1 LAIRTARI
9 RSWTGRRRLDSS
21 ILNAMRFVTAIIAL
35 IVGSSLLLASC
46 GGKSTE
52 DTYRAA
58 AQRAVP
64 DAVLTL
70 DNLPQGWAKSE
81 IGDQALAGFSLNGDC
96 AALNGRGRDFPGEVA
111 TGDSE
116 PFAGPH
122 NQQLASTVSA
132 FTDTDAAQAAVRRA
146 NDLVLQCRDQI
157 QEALK
162 QAIQKA
168 AGDLGRLIGGISA
181 SVEPAQFKSFGDET
195 SAYSLKAEISTL
207 LTSIDVNGH
216 ILVIRKGPLTG
227 VLLYATLGDL
237 DAGEEEGIASAL
249 ATKLTHADDSLPK

>member
-1 LAIRTARI
+1 
-9 RSWTGRRRLDSS
+9 
-21 ILNAMRFVTAIIAL
+21 
-35 IVGSSLLLASC
+35 
-46 GGKSTE
+46 
-52 DTYRAA
+52 
-58 AQRAVP
+58 
-64 DAVLTL
+64 
-70 DNLPQGWAKSE
+70 KSE
-81 IGDQALAGFSLNGDC
+81 IGDQAPPGLSLNGDC
-96 AALNGRGRDFPGEVA
+96 AARNGRGRDFPGEVA

-207 LTSIDVNGH
+207 LTSIDVNGP
-216 ILVIRKGPLTG
+216 ISSTAKAPLPA
-227 VLLYATLGDL
+227 VLLNATLADL
-237 DAGEEEGIASAL
+237 APAKEE
-249 ATKLTHADDSLPK
+249 

>member
-1 LAIRTARI
+1 MRYPEPMRLATLCMLAGLI
-9 RSWTGRRRLDSS
+9 G
-21 ILNAMRFVTAIIAL
+21 AIA
-35 IVGSSLLLASC
+35 AC
-46 GGKSTE
+46 GGGTSA
-52 DTYRAA
+52 DDAYREA
-58 AQRAVP
+58 AQGAVR

-70 DNLPQGWAKSE
+70 DDVPEGWARSDV
-81 IGDQALAGFSLNGDC
+81 GAQALACLSLSGDC
-96 AALNGRGRDFPGEVA
+96 AALNRRGAGFAGEVA
-111 TGDSE
+111 TANAD
-116 PFAGPH
+116 PFSGPH

-132 FTDTDAAQAAVRRA
+132 FVDIDAAQAAVRRA

-237 DAGEEEGIASAL
+237 DAGEEEGITSAL
-249 ATKLTHADDSLPK
+249 ATKLASADASLSR